1 MGPLQGVK
9 VLDLTSMVSGPMGAM
24 ILSDQGAE
32 VIKVEPLNGELVRHM
47 AADHNGLN
55 PVFYSCNRGKKSIAI
70 DLKTKQGKEILFKLA
85 SEADV
90 FMQNFRPGAIERM
103 GFSEKDLRKINK
115 DIIYVSISGFGKN
128 GPYSAS
134 RVYDPVIQALS
145 GATDIQA
152 DRDTGRPKMFRIIIA
167 DKVTSLTAAQAV
179 SSALYV
185 REKKGIA
192 QHIELSMLDC
202 MLSFFWP
209 EGMAGIVF
217 AEKETDVRKL
227 QGSQDLIYKAK
238 DGYITAGAVSDAEWQ
253 GMCNALERQDL
264 IEDERFATSAARVS
278 NSGERKDLTGKEIS
292 KWNSEEILARFQEQ
306 GVPCAPLLSRMEL
319 MSHEQI
325 LANESILVTDVDGFG
340 EVRQARPAARFNE
353 TPSEISRPAPRLG
366 EHGNEILT
374 ELGYSNEFQDNLIEE
389 GKISIDKDKGE

>member
-1 MGPLQGVK
+1 MGPLEGVK
-9 VLDLTSMVSGPMGAM
+9 VLDLTSMVSGPMAAM
-24 ILSDQGAE
+24 MLADQGAE
-32 VIKVEPLNGELVRHM
+32 VIKIEPTHGEQLRHM
-47 AADHNGLN
+47 AAPHNGVN
-55 PVFYSCNRGKKSIAI
+55 PAFYSCNRGKKSLAI
-70 DLKTKQGKEILFKLA
+70 DLKSEEGKEILLKLVK
-85 SEADV
+85 EADV

-103 GFSEKDLRKINK
+103 GFGEDVLREVNEKLIN
-115 DIIYVSISGFGKN
+115 VSISGFGTK
-128 GPYSAS
+128 GPYSSS

-152 DRDTGRPKMFRIIIA
+152 DRETGRPQMFRVIVA
-167 DKVTSLTAAQAV
+167 DKVTALTAAQAV
-179 SSALYV
+179 SSALYQ
-185 REKKGIA
+185 RERSNIG
-192 QHIELSMLDC
+192 QHIELSMLESV
-202 MLSFFWP
+202 LAFFWP
-209 EGMAGIVF
+209 EGMAGLVYK
-217 AEKETDVRKL
+217 EKEMDVRKL
-227 QGSQDLIYKAK
+227 QGTQDLIYKAK

-264 IEDERFATSAARVS
+264 IEDERFVTSAARVT

-325 LANESILVTDVDGFG
+325 LANESILVSDVDGFG

-374 ELGYSNEFQDNLIEE
+374 ELGYSNEFQQNLFKE
-389 GKISIDKDKGE
+389 GKLFKDES

>member
-24 ILSDQGAE
+24 ILADQGAE

-55 PVFYSCNRGKKSIAI
+55 PVFYSCNRGKKSIAL

-90 FMQNFRPGAIERM
+90 FMQNFRPGAIDRM
-103 GFSEKDLRKINK
+103 GFGEKEIRKINPQ
-115 DIIYVSISGFGKN
+115 IIYTSISGFGN
-128 GPYSAS
+128 DGPYANS

-167 DKVTSLTAAQAV
+167 DKVTSLTAAQAI
-179 SSALYV
+179 SSALYA
-185 REKKGIA
+185 REKRGIG
-192 QHIELSMLDC
+192 QHIELSMLDS
-202 MLSFFWP
+202 MISFFWP

-217 AEKETDVRKL
+217 AENEIDVRKL

-238 DGYITAGAVSDAEWQ
+238 DRYITAGAVSDAEWK
-253 GMCNALERQDL
+253 GMCKALNREDL
-264 IEDERFATSAARVS
+264 IEDERFASPAGRVS
-278 NSGERKDLTGKEIS
+278 NAQERKEITGEEIS
-292 KWNSEEILARFQEQ
+292 KWNSNEILARFQAE
-306 GVPCAPLLSRMEL
+306 GVPSAPLLDRMEL
-319 MSHEQI
+319 LENEQI
-325 LANESILVTDVDGFG
+325 IANESILKLNYESFG
-340 EVRQARPAARFNE
+340 EVRQARPAARFE
-353 TPSEISRPAPRLG
+353 KTPSEISKPAPKLG
-366 EHGNEILT
+366 EHTEEILSK
-374 ELGYSNEFQDNLIEE
+374 LGYSEEEITSLISEN
-389 GKISIDKDKGE
+389 KVFKLN

>member
-1 MGPLQGVK
+1 MGPLEGVK
-9 VLDLTSMVSGPMGAM
+9 VLDLTSMVSGPMAAM
-24 ILSDQGAE
+24 MLADQGAE
-32 VIKVEPLNGELVRHM
+32 VIKIEPTHGEQLRHM
-47 AADHNGLN
+47 AAPHNGVN
-55 PVFYSCNRGKKSIAI
+55 PAFYSCNRGKKSLAI
-70 DLKTKQGKEILFKLA
+70 DLKSEEGKEILLKLVK
-85 SEADV
+85 EADV

-103 GFSEKDLRKINK
+103 GFGEDVLREVNEKLIN
-115 DIIYVSISGFGKN
+115 VSISGFGTK
-128 GPYSAS
+128 GPYSSS

-152 DRDTGRPKMFRIIIA
+152 DRETGRPQMFRVIVA
-167 DKVTSLTAAQAV
+167 DKVTALTAAQAV
-179 SSALYV
+179 SSALYQ
-185 REKKGIA
+185 REKSNIG
-192 QHIELSMLDC
+192 QHIELSMLESV
-202 MLSFFWP
+202 LAFFWP
-209 EGMAGIVF
+209 EGMAGLVYK
-217 AEKETDVRKL
+217 EKEMDVRKL
-227 QGSQDLIYKAK
+227 QGTQDLIYKAK

-292 KWNSEEILARFQEQ
+292 KWNSEEILTRFQEQ

-325 LANESILVTDVDGFG
+325 LANESILVSDVDGFG

-374 ELGYSNEFQDNLIEE
+374 ELGYSNEFQQNLFKE
-389 GKISIDKDKGE
+389 GKLYKDES

>member
-1 MGPLQGVK
+1 MGPLEGVK
-9 VLDLTSMVSGPMGAM
+9 VLDLTSMVSGPMAAM
-24 ILSDQGAE
+24 MLADQGAE
-32 VIKVEPLNGELVRHM
+32 VIKIEPTHGEQLRHM
-47 AADHNGLN
+47 AAPHNGVN
-55 PVFYSCNRGKKSIAI
+55 PAFYSCNRGKKSLAI
-70 DLKTKQGKEILFKLA
+70 DLKSEEGKEILLKLVKG
-85 SEADV
+85 ADV

-103 GFSEKDLRKINK
+103 GFGEDVLREVNEKLIN
-115 DIIYVSISGFGKN
+115 VSISGFGTK
-128 GPYSAS
+128 GPYSSS

-152 DRDTGRPKMFRIIIA
+152 DRETGRPQMFRVIVA
-167 DKVTSLTAAQAV
+167 DKVTALTAAQAV
-179 SSALYV
+179 SSALYQ
-185 REKKGIA
+185 RERSNIG
-192 QHIELSMLDC
+192 QHIELSMLESV
-202 MLSFFWP
+202 LAFFWP
-209 EGMAGIVF
+209 EGMAGLVYK
-217 AEKETDVRKL
+217 EKEMDVRKL
-227 QGSQDLIYKAK
+227 QGTQDLIYKAK

-325 LANESILVTDVDGFG
+325 LANESILVSDVDGFG

-374 ELGYSNEFQDNLIEE
+374 ELGYSNEFQQNLFKE
-389 GKISIDKDKGE
+389 GKLFKDES

>member
-1 MGPLQGVK
+1 MGPLEGVK
-9 VLDLTSMVSGPMGAM
+9 VLDLTSMVSGPMAAM
-24 ILSDQGAE
+24 MLADQGAE
-32 VIKVEPLNGELVRHM
+32 VIKIEPTHGEQLRHM
-47 AADHNGLN
+47 AAPHNGVN
-55 PVFYSCNRGKKSIAI
+55 PAFYSCNRGKKSLAI
-70 DLKTKQGKEILFKLA
+70 DLKSEEGKEILLKLVK
-85 SEADV
+85 EADV

-103 GFSEKDLRKINK
+103 GFGEDVLREVNEKLIN
-115 DIIYVSISGFGKN
+115 VSISGFGTK
-128 GPYSAS
+128 GPYSSS

-152 DRDTGRPKMFRIIIA
+152 DRETGRPQMFRVIVA
-167 DKVTSLTAAQAV
+167 DKVTALTAAQAV
-179 SSALYV
+179 SSALYQ
-185 REKKGIA
+185 RERSNIG
-192 QHIELSMLDC
+192 QHIELSMLESV
-202 MLSFFWP
+202 LAFFWP
-209 EGMAGIVF
+209 EGMAGLVYK
-217 AEKETDVRKL
+217 EKEMDVRKL
-227 QGSQDLIYKAK
+227 QGTQDLIYKAK

-292 KWNSEEILARFQEQ
+292 KWNSKEILARFQEE

-325 LANESILVTDVDGFG
+325 LANESILVSDVDGFG

-374 ELGYSNEFQDNLIEE
+374 ELGYSNEFQKNLFKE
-389 GKISIDKDKGE
+389 GKLFKDES

>member
-1 MGPLQGVK
+1 MGPLEGVK
-9 VLDLTSMVSGPMGAM
+9 VLDLTSMVSGPMAAM
-24 ILSDQGAE
+24 MLADQGAE
-32 VIKVEPLNGELVRHM
+32 VIKIEPTHGEQLRHM
-47 AADHNGLN
+47 AAPHNGVN
-55 PVFYSCNRGKKSIAI
+55 PAFYSCNRGKKSLAI
-70 DLKTKQGKEILFKLA
+70 DLKSKEGKEILLKLVR
-85 SEADV
+85 EADV

-103 GFSEKDLRKINK
+103 GFGEDVLRKVNEKLIN
-115 DIIYVSISGFGKN
+115 VSISGFGTK
-128 GPYSAS
+128 GPYSSS

-152 DRDTGRPKMFRIIIA
+152 DRETGRPQMFRVIVA
-167 DKVTSLTAAQAV
+167 DKVTALTAAQAV
-179 SSALYV
+179 SSALYQ
-185 REKKGIA
+185 RERSNIG
-192 QHIELSMLDC
+192 QHIELSMLESV
-202 MLSFFWP
+202 LAFFWP
-209 EGMAGIVF
+209 EGMAGLVYK
-217 AEKETDVRKL
+217 EKEMDVRKL
-227 QGSQDLIYKAK
+227 QGTQDLIYKAK

-325 LANESILVTDVDGFG
+325 LANESILVSDVDGFG

-374 ELGYSNEFQDNLIEE
+374 ELGYSNEFQQNLFKE
-389 GKISIDKDKGE
+389 GKLFKDES

>member
-1 MGPLQGVK
+1 MGPLEGVK
-9 VLDLTSMVSGPMGAM
+9 VLDLTSMVSGPMAAM
-24 ILSDQGAE
+24 MLADQGAE
-32 VIKVEPLNGELVRHM
+32 VIKIEPTHGEQLRHM
-47 AADHNGLN
+47 AAPHNGVN
-55 PVFYSCNRGKKSIAI
+55 PAFYSCNRGKKSLAI
-70 DLKTKQGKEILFKLA
+70 DLKSEEGKEILLKLVK
-85 SEADV
+85 EADV

-103 GFSEKDLRKINK
+103 GFGEDVLREVNEKLIN
-115 DIIYVSISGFGKN
+115 VSISGFGTK
-128 GPYSAS
+128 GPYSSS

-152 DRDTGRPKMFRIIIA
+152 DRETGRPQMFRVIVA
-167 DKVTSLTAAQAV
+167 DKVTALTAAQAV
-179 SSALYV
+179 SSALYQ
-185 REKKGIA
+185 RERSNIG
-192 QHIELSMLDC
+192 QHIELSMLESV
-202 MLSFFWP
+202 LAFFWP
-209 EGMAGIVF
+209 EGMAGLVYK
-217 AEKETDVRKL
+217 EKEMDVRKL
-227 QGSQDLIYKAK
+227 QGTQDLIYKAK

-264 IEDERFATSAARVS
+264 IEDERFATSAARVT

-325 LANESILVTDVDGFG
+325 LANESILVSDVDGFG

-374 ELGYSNEFQDNLIEE
+374 ELGYSNEFQQNLFKE
-389 GKISIDKDKGE
+389 GKLFKDES

>member
-1 MGPLQGVK
+1 MGPLEGVK
-9 VLDLTSMVSGPMGAM
+9 VLDLTSMVSGPMAAM
-24 ILSDQGAE
+24 MLADQGAE
-32 VIKVEPLNGELVRHM
+32 VIKIEPTHGEQLRHM
-47 AADHNGLN
+47 AAPHNGVN
-55 PVFYSCNRGKKSIAI
+55 PAFYSCNRGKKSLAI
-70 DLKTKQGKEILFKLA
+70 DLKSEEGKEILLKLVK
-85 SEADV
+85 EADV

-103 GFSEKDLRKINK
+103 GFGEDALREVNEKLIN
-115 DIIYVSISGFGKN
+115 VSISGFGTK
-128 GPYSAS
+128 GPYSSS

-152 DRDTGRPKMFRIIIA
+152 DRETGRPQMFRVIVA
-167 DKVTSLTAAQAV
+167 DKVTALTAAQAV
-179 SSALYV
+179 SSALYQ
-185 REKKGIA
+185 RERSNIG
-192 QHIELSMLDC
+192 QHIELSMLESV
-202 MLSFFWP
+202 LAFFWP
-209 EGMAGIVF
+209 EGMAGLVYK
-217 AEKETDVRKL
+217 EKEMDVRKL
-227 QGSQDLIYKAK
+227 QGTQDLIYKAK

-325 LANESILVTDVDGFG
+325 LANESILVSDVDGFG

-374 ELGYSNEFQDNLIEE
+374 ELGYSNEFQQNLFKE
-389 GKISIDKDKGE
+389 GKLFKDES